1 MAMKRSELLALAPR
15 LADHALS
22 TSEAILLA
30 DILRQIA
37 LLEPVAVRHD
47 FDGHGWLYLD
57 NGSGS
62 DWMTRHEDAEPLYTL
77 PIED

>member
-1 MAMKRSELLALAPR
+1 MKRNELLALADDLDSDLISLFAER
-15 LADHALS
+15 KAA
-22 TSEAILLA
+22 A
-30 DILRQIA
+30 ILRQIA

-77 PIED
+77 PMED